1 MYIRELKS
9 PNTAGYRRCTV
20 AIDTISSVGLH
31 VCMYI
36 CMHVGMLLTQAGIN
50 TKLHLFIYDTDISIC
65 EWMNAVSEITA
76 CSLPENIVPCSVVW

>member
-36 CMHVGMLLTQAGIN
+36 RMYCMYICMHVGMLLTQAGIN
-50 TKLHLFIYDTDISIC
+50 TKLHLFIYDTDTVYLS
-65 EWMNAVSEITA
+65 MNG
-76 CSLPENIVPCSVVW
+76 